1 MAHRVQSRQEQ
12 LFFPQPLGQELARTS
27 IQPKNSSGG
36 APQRQ
41 LQNSIE
47 AYEHLVMLG
56 KLQQAAE
63 DAHAQLDGENG
74 SLKQQIAQR
83 TELLESEWLSKAE
96 AVSSKVDVIYHKLT
110 QFHREFSAEYQKAH
124 SLCLKACS
132 GNSNEFKLGLCD
144 RKKTEVRDFNLD
156 EAIATRLIYLIYSH
170 IDDDR
175 SSKCRFEENFESKT
189 LLTPRIPKK
198 IEELHQTIRDSLK
211 AAVKAEVPKMR
222 AEMLNQESCIDVP
235 SGLQLIAASP
245 VNENDF
251 GDAFHSFVQKLQVE
265 TEAQE
270 EHNRLSR
277 KENKELKNKISQLEK
292 VDKRFLK
299 LFHAHL
305 HPLFT
310 LIGISEGIIS
320 LCQTAAQNAA
330 PALEK
335 LSPRDP
341 YCGYYVGKLL
351 MGKKVFDH
359 FNEILSL
366 VETLQKEFSL

>member
-1 MAHRVQSRQEQ
+1 
-12 LFFPQPLGQELARTS
+12 
-27 IQPKNSSGG
+27 
-36 APQRQ
+36 
-41 LQNSIE
+41 
-47 AYEHLVMLG
+47 MLG